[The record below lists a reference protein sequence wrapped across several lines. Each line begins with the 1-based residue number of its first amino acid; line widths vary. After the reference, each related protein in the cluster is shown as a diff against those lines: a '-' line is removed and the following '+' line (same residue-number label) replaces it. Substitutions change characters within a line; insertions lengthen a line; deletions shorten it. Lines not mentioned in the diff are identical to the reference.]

1 MCEDAWSNMAR
12 DDEGCISANSERFP
26 SGKQL
31 QLAFRCNG
39 YSVRIMSVI
48 QSRGLLLDA
57 PLQSFA

>member
-39 YSVRIMSVI
+39 YVSGIMSVI
-48 QSRGLLLDA
+48 
-57 PLQSFA
+57 